1 VSKVPAL
8 IARGIEAVR
17 RIVPEVRPC
26 PFGHVGDGNI
36 HFNFSRPEGMADD
49 AFLAL
54 WDAIADAVAA
64 EVRALGGSFSAE
76 HGIGRLKTATLAD
89 WRSGPEIET
98 MRRIKAA
105 LDPRGLMNPGKVVEL
120 R

>member
-1 VSKVPAL
+1 
-8 IARGIEAVR
+8 
-17 RIVPEVRPC
+17 
-26 PFGHVGDGNI
+26 
-36 HFNFSRPEGMADD
+36 MADQ
-49 AFLAL
+49 AFLAR
-54 WDAIADAVAA
+54 WDEIADAVAA

-76 HGIGRLKTATLAD
+76 HGIGRLKTAMLAE
-89 WRSGPEIET
+89 WRRGPEIET